1 MKLETKITER
11 DKKLLSL
18 LGIFLVVVGFL
29 LLVILP
35 GMERSSALQG
45 ELLLANQT
53 KQDMEMKLQLLP
65 TVQKSLADAEKTW
78 EELSDSLYSKMGSQ
92 EIDRIVTGDV
102 LACGLATKNLSITMN
117 ESPVTLEPY
126 IKTDETETLAE
137 SGTEAAASEETANG
151 LSSASVDLA
160 VEGSPAQMQS
170 FIDRVSAQYHS
181 VRVTGMDYDLRE
193 DLNAQGVKQ
202 GDKVLMN
209 IQMDFYMY
217 EK

>member
-18 LGIFLVVVGFL
+18 LGVFLVVVGFL

-35 GMERSSALQG
+35 GMERSSALQS

-65 TVQKSLADAEKTW
+65 TVQKSLAETEKSW
-78 EELSDSLYSKMGSQ
+78 EELSDSIYSKMGSQ

-102 LACGLATKNLSITMN
+102 LACGLTTKSLSITMN

-126 IKTDETETLAE
+126 IKTEETETPVE
-137 SGTEAAASEETANG
+137 SSTAAAGEETANG

-160 VEGSPAQMQS
+160 VEGNPAQVQS
-170 FIDRVSAQYHS
+170 FIDRVSEEYHS
-181 VRVTGMDYDLRE
+181 VRVTGMDYDLRD